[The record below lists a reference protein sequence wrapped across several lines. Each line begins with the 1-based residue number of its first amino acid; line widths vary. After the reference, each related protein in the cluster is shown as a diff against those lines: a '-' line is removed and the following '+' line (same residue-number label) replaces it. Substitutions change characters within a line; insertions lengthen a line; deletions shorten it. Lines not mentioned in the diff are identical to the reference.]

1 METRHL
7 HHPVSQTLRDLRRA
21 TPAPR
26 IKKFVAHDHAESSAA
41 CFATAAHDVSINGP
55 VLKLYKGGPR
65 PAGRQAL
72 RDLSALGLS
81 LHEHSPLLPRA
92 WALRANLSAYD
103 AVYVALAEGLRAPLL
118 TLDAKLAKLAKTTGH
133 VAKIEVL

>member
-1 METRHL
+1 
-7 HHPVSQTLRDLRRA
+7 
-21 TPAPR
+21 
-26 IKKFVAHDHAESSAA
+26 
-41 CFATAAHDVSINGP
+41 
-55 VLKLYKGGPR
+55 LYKGGPR